1 MGEKKWCRVRRFRCT
16 CCLKTFSQ
24 LPDFLIPYKHYV
36 TREIENVLRA
46 LEGAEPCALMSSGAE
61 ESTLRR
67 WRKEFHYKMQHWAG
81 ILEAKAQEWFQ
92 QCQNL
97 MDIYV
102 QPLQRL
108 KQAVSLL
115 PELPP
120 RWPLLIQAIHW
131 LSPSHPL
138 CL

>member
-1 MGEKKWCRVRRFRCT
+1 MGEKKWCRIRRFRCT
-16 CCLKTFSQ
+16 CCRKTFSQ
-24 LPDFLIPYKHYV
+24 LPDFLLPYKHYV
-36 TREIENVLRA
+36 TREIEQVLRA
-46 LEGAEPCALMSSGAE
+46 FDGMVPRMLMSSGAE

-81 ILEAKAQEWFQ
+81 NLEAKAQEWFQ
-92 QCQNL
+92 RCQSL
-97 MDIYV
+97 LDISV
-102 QPLQRL
+102 QPMQRL

-120 RWPLLIQAIHW
+120 RWPLLAQAIYW
-131 LSPSHPL
+131 LSLSHPL